1 MSTVQIQLGNRIDNL
16 RRKKD
21 ISVEEI
27 AEVMGTTT
35 RNVYSLLKKN
45 DMWISQLW
53 TLSEKLDYNFFDLL
67 KPAVTKN
74 STPDLSESNIGE
86 DKHVIHFDVTYSR
99 EVMDKLGIF
108 MLHVNALADEMGF
121 KLG

>member
-16 RRKKD
+16 RRKKN

-27 AEVMGTTT
+27 AEAMGTTT
-35 RNVYSLLKKN
+35 RNVYTLLKKN

-53 TLSEKLDYNFFDLL
+53 TLSEQLDYNFFDLL

-74 STPDLSESNIGE
+74 ATPELSESSIGKE
-86 DKHVIHFDVTYSR
+86 EHRIQFDVTYPT
-99 EVMDKLGIF
+99 EVMDKLGVF
-108 MLHVNALADEMGF
+108 MLHVQALADEMGF
-121 KLG
+121 KLR